1 MKATNK
7 KTAETQQI
15 GISEIQHVSMS
26 DWDEII
32 YCDIQRQIPD
42 FKDGIDK
49 LGVVLEEMVKM
60 LDLDGSGIDVFL
72 IQYVA
77 AARQTLRALIQ
88 SLEME
93 PKPLEN
99 MHKS

>member
-42 FKDGIDK
+42 FKEGIDK

-77 AARQTLRALIQ
+77 DARQTLRALIQ

>member
-77 AARQTLRALIQ
+77 DARQTLRALIQ
-88 SLEME
+88 ILEME

>member
-1 MKATNK
+1 MQITNK
-7 KTAETQQI
+7 KTAETHQMD
-15 GISEIQHVSMS
+15 GISEIQ
-26 DWDEII
+26 DWRETI
-32 YCDIQRQIPD
+32 YCDIQRLIPD
-42 FKDGIDK
+42 FKDGVDK

-77 AARQTLRALIQ
+77 DARHTLRALLQ
-88 SLEME
+88 NLEME
-93 PKPLEN
+93 ASPKTPEN